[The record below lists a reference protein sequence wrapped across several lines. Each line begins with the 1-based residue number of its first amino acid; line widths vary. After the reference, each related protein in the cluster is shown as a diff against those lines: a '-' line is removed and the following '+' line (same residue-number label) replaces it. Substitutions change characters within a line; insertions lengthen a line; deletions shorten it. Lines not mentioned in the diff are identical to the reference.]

1 MNKDCDLILEHV
13 TKLYG
18 KGRGI
23 QDLSVR
29 LSAGEIAAFIG
40 PNGVGKTTLVK
51 AVAGLLPISEGSIRL
66 CGQSVGERSVRAGI
80 GYMQSDISFYE
91 KMTVYEVLEFICQV
105 KFGGSFYEEIDP
117 YLRNYHLYEQRNF
130 RIHQLSLGMKRK
142 LSIIMAL
149 IGEPGLILLDEPE
162 SGVDTYGIIQFK
174 ADLLACARKGCI
186 VILTSH
192 VLDLLE
198 KVCTRC
204 IFLKDGRIEEDLPLT
219 QNSVDLEQIYEK
231 VYGYKV

>member
-1 MNKDCDLILEHV
+1 MNTDRDLILEHV
-13 TKLYG
+13 TKLYEG
-18 KGRGI
+18 CRGI
-23 QDLSVR
+23 KDLSIK
-29 LSAGEIAAFIG
+29 LSPGEIAAFVG

-66 CGQSVGERSVRAGI
+66 CGQSIRERSAREQI
-80 GYMQSDISFYE
+80 GYMQSDISFYD
-91 KMTVYEVLEFICQV
+91 KMTVYEVLEFICKV
-105 KFGGSFYEEIDP
+105 KYSGNFYEEIAP
-117 YLRNYHLYEQRNF
+117 YLQSYHLYEQRNF

-142 LSIIMAL
+142 LSLIMTL
-149 IGEPGLILLDEPE
+149 IGTPKLILLDEPE

-174 ADLLACARKGCI
+174 ADLLACARKGSI

-204 IFLKDGRIEEDLPLT
+204 IFLKGGRIAEDLSLTGNPL
-219 QNSVDLEQIYEK
+219 DLEQVYER
-231 VYGYKV
+231 VYRDNL